1 MSRDSSDDSSTDRV
15 SHDTIDGASHGATG
29 HDSDRTDHDSDRTD
43 HDSDRT
49 DHDSDRTDHDSDR
62 IDFDLRD
69 RIDHLAGL
77 EGEGTELVTLTVPPD
92 DAIASVRDRVA
103 SEHAGAE
110 NIRSKRTRERVQRAL
125 SRIQTLLREYD
136 ETPDAGLA
144 VYAGVVDD
152 DLVSAVF
159 DTLPA
164 PVAAS
169 TYRCDDRFDVAPLEA
184 AVAPEE
190 TFGLVVVERGGAAVG
205 RLVGE
210 RVVPVRVVE
219 SQVMSSTRAGGQ
231 SAQRFARERE
241 RQVHE
246 FYTEV
251 ATAVNDAFLGAE
263 PVAGLAVGGTLSSAR
278 QFTEGDY
285 LDHRLRERLLGTYAV
300 EYATERG
307 LDQLVDAA
315 GPDLLDAER
324 RETRERL
331 DEFVARLRDDRPV
344 AYGDAVDRALEF
356 RAVDALLV
364 SSALDRDRRDALA
377 TTAERQGGETYVVD
391 AETDRG
397 TRFSEAFGGVG
408 ALLRFPVD

>member
-1 MSRDSSDDSSTDRV
+1 MSRDSSDDSTARTSHDRADIGSDRASHDSTDR
-15 SHDTIDGASHGATG
+15 
-29 HDSDRTDHDSDRTD
+29 DSDRT
-43 HDSDRT
+43 
-49 DHDSDRTDHDSDR
+49 
-62 IDFDLRD
+62 DFDLRD
-69 RIDHLAGL
+69 RIDSLAGL

-92 DAIASVRDRVA
+92 DAVASVRERVA
-103 SEHAGAE
+103 GEHAGAE

-125 SRIQTLLREYD
+125 VRIRSILGEYD
-136 ETPDAGLA
+136 ATPDAGLV
-144 VYAGVVDD
+144 VYAGVVDG

-159 DTLPA
+159 DDLPA

-184 AVAPEE
+184 AVAPDE

-205 RLVGE
+205 RLAGE
-210 RVVPVRVVE
+210 RVVPLRVVE
-219 SQVMSSTRAGGQ
+219 SRVMSSSRAGGQ

-246 FYTEV
+246 FYTDV
-251 ATAVNDAFLGAE
+251 AATVNDAFLGDD

-278 QFTEGDY
+278 QFVDGDY
-285 LDHRLRERLLGTYAV
+285 LDHRLRERLLGTYPV

-307 LDQLVDAA
+307 LEQLVDAA
-315 GPDLLDAER
+315 GADLLDAER
-324 RETRERL
+324 REARERL
-331 DEFVARLRDDRPV
+331 DEFRTRLRGDDPV

-356 RAVDALLV
+356 RAVEALLV
-364 SSALDRDRRDALA
+364 SSALDRDRREALA
-377 TTAERQGGETYVVD
+377 TAAERQGGETHVVD

-397 TRFSEAFGGVG
+397 ARFSDAFGGVG